1 MTDLKDQI
9 LDAALMHVVFDGW
22 SEATLSA
29 AIADVGADAGAARA
43 LFPRGP
49 VDLALAFHRRGDDAM
64 VAALTPTVLAGM
76 KIREKITHAIRLR
89 LELMEL
95 DKEAVRRGTTLFAL
109 PIHAGDGV
117 RALWETADKIW
128 TAIGDTSD
136 DYNWYTKR
144 MTLSGVYSSVVLY
157 WLGDHSDGHEATW
170 AFLDRRIE
178 DVMRFEKFKAQAR
191 DSKVLKPLMAGP
203 DWLLSQI
210 KPPSKRG
217 MADMPGYWG
226 RDDGQGEG

>member
-1 MTDLKDQI
+1 MQELKDRI
-9 LDAALMHVVFDGW
+9 LDAALLHVVFDGW

-29 AIADVGADAGAARA
+29 AIADTGADAGEVRA

-64 VAALTPTVLAGM
+64 VAALTPAVLAGM
-76 KIREKITHAIRLR
+76 KIREKITFAIRTR

-109 PIHAGDGV
+109 PIHAGDGA

-157 WLGDHSDGHEATW
+157 WLGDHSEGHEATW

-178 DVMRFEKFKAQAR
+178 DVMRFEKFKAQMR
-191 DSKVLKPLMAGP
+191 DSKLLKPLMAGP
-203 DWLLSQI
+203 EWLLGHL
-210 KPPSKRG
+210 KPPSKGG
-217 MADMPGYWG
+217 MADMPGHWG
-226 RDDGQGEG
+226 RGAGRKEG

>member
-22 SEATLSA
+22 SEATLTA
-29 AIADVGADAGAARA
+29 AIADTGANEAEARA
-43 LFPRGP
+43 LFPKGA
-49 VDLALAFHRRGDDAM
+49 VDLAMGFHRRGDDAM
-64 VAALTPTVLAGM
+64 VAALTPAALAGM

-89 LELMEL
+89 LELMQL

-109 PIHAGDGV
+109 PTHAGEGA

-128 TAIGDTSD
+128 TAIGDTSED
-136 DYNWYTKR
+136 HNWYTKR

-178 DVMRFEKFKAQAR
+178 DVMRFEKLKAQVR
-191 DSKVLKPLMAGP
+191 DSKLLKPLMAGP
-203 DWLLSQI
+203 EWLLSQI
-210 KPPSKRG
+210 KAPSKEG
-217 MADMPGYWG
+217 MADMPGHWG
-226 RDDGQGEG
+226 RGDGQGEG

>member
-1 MTDLKDQI
+1 MPELKDLI

-29 AIADVGADAGAARA
+29 AIADTGADPGEAQA
-43 LFPRGP
+43 LFPRGA

-64 VAALTPTVLAGM
+64 VAALTPEALAGM
-76 KIREKITHAIRLR
+76 KIREKITHAIRIR

-109 PIHAGDGV
+109 PIHAADGA

-128 TAIGDTSD
+128 TAIGDESD
-136 DYNWYTKR
+136 DFNWYTKR

-157 WLGDHSDGHEATW
+157 WLGDHSEGHEATW
-170 AFLDRRIE
+170 AFLDRRIA
-178 DVMRFEKFKAQAR
+178 DVMQVEKVKAQIR
-191 DSKVLKPLMAGP
+191 QNKLLQPLMAGP
-203 DWLLSQI
+203 EWLLSHL
-210 KPPSKRG
+210 KPPSRTG
-217 MADMPGYWG
+217 MADMPGHWG
-226 RDDGQGEG
+226 RNDGQGEG